1 MPAGIFRYVIRG
13 YSFSNLG
20 LPRPASILSMV
31 RESIFRIS
39 ASFSCESPSSVRA
52 SRTAAARFCFA
63 SFIVIH
69 LDSSLQYTSAGVNC
83 SGIQIESELEYMKE
97 RYKKMHNIKYEEG
110 LNTRTATH
118 IRVYRKGNALYSLP
132 GGLY

>member
-1 MPAGIFRYVIRG
+1 MGASSLYAGLKILSAGIFKYVTRR
-13 YSFSNLG
+13 YSFSNLE

-39 ASFSCESPSSVRA
+39 ASFSCESPISVLA

-69 LDSSLQYTSAGVNC
+69 LDSSLQYTSADVNY
-83 SGIQIESELEYMKE
+83 SRIQIESELKYMRNKYKE
-97 RYKKMHNIKYEEG
+97 IHNIKYEEEQRIG
-110 LNTRTATH
+110 TTH
-118 IRVYRKGNALYSLP
+118 TLGHL
-132 GGLY
+132 